1 MPTRVLIVDDQAVV
15 RAGFRTILHTE
26 ADLTVVGEAA
36 DGLAG
41 VAAAERLRPD
51 VVLMDIRM
59 PRLDGV
65 EATRRVTRLAV
76 EPPIRVLILTTF
88 NEDAYVY
95 GALRAGA
102 SGFLL
107 KDATPEDIVQAVR
120 VIARGDNLLDP
131 AVTRTL
137 IEAFV
142 RSPVE
147 APPAPAPELALL
159 TERELDVLRL
169 VAQGLSNAE
178 VAAALFVAESTVKTH
193 VTRVLAKL
201 DLRDRVQ
208 AAIFAYEAGVA
219 GPGRV

>member
-1 MPTRVLIVDDQAVV
+1 MRTRVLIVDDQAVV
-15 RAGFRTILHTE
+15 RAGFRTILSSE
-26 ADLTVVGEAA
+26 PELEVVGEAA

-41 VAAAERLRPD
+41 VAQAERLRPD

-59 PRLDGV
+59 PVLDGV

-107 KDATPEDIVQAVR
+107 KDALPEDIVRAVR
-120 VIARGDNLLDP
+120 VVAGGDHLLDP
-131 AVTRTL
+131 AVTRTM

-142 RSPVE
+142 RSVPR
-147 APPAPAPELALL
+147 AATSRPELDLL
-159 TERELDVLRL
+159 TERERDVLRL
-169 VAQGLSNAE
+169 MAQG
-178 VAAALFVAESTVKTH
+178 
-193 VTRVLAKL
+193 
-201 DLRDRVQ
+201 
-208 AAIFAYEAGVA
+208 
-219 GPGRV
+219 